1 MKRSNKV
8 LCGIQDGTL
17 CLFSF
22 GRWGDISNRYPG
34 HPQSIDALLKV
45 DEDTVLIGCSDGL
58 VRAVRIL
65 PNALFGTLG
74 QHDGFLVEMLKFDR
88 DRRMVG
94 SVSHD

>member
-1 MKRSNKV
+1 MGHDAAS
-8 LCGIQDGTL
+8 D
-17 CLFSF
+17 
-22 GRWGDISNRYPG
+22 DI
-34 HPQSIDALLKV
+34 QSISRTSPVHRCVKV
-45 DEDTVLIGCSDGL
+45 DEDTVLTGCSDGL